1 MTDTPGR
8 TACRCVAHAL
18 FGSSKQL
25 ATLQVASGG
34 RRRRASCLRRGAH
47 RTRCRGAVLPI
58 VLLISAMLLA
68 TSAAWFEA
76 SVAAARSAV
85 NVRDYLQA
93 FHAADSALTLCAR
106 SVTAGTGIGALA
118 SPPVAREPTQW
129 KVEATFEAAAA
140 TPVAQWPGALRAPQC
155 VVEGWSLPARPDA
168 RAYLLTSRG
177 FGMNKDSQV
186 WLQMELVIDGDR
198 IERHWRRVAARPF

>member
-1 MTDTPGR
+1 R
-8 TACRCVAHAL
+8 L
-18 FGSSKQL
+18 
-25 ATLQVASGG
+25 
-34 RRRRASCLRRGAH
+34 RRRTP

-85 NVRDYLQA
+85 NVRDYSQA
-93 FHAADSALTLCAR
+93 FHAADSALNLCAR
-106 SVTAGTGIGALA
+106 SVVAGTGIGALA

-129 KVEATFEAAAA
+129 KVEAAFEAAAA
-140 TPVAQWPGALRAPQC
+140 TPVAQWPGSLRAPQC
-155 VVEGWSLPARPDA
+155 VVEGWSLPARPNA

-177 FGMNKDSQV
+177 FGKNKDSQV
-186 WLQMELVIDGDR
+186 WLQMELVIDGDSM
-198 IERHWRRVAARPF
+198 ERHWRRVAARPF